1 MCRDSIV
8 NWGQVGF
15 RSLRILIGSLAAV
28 SWTVAQDVPE
38 ELPLFELEEYDVVHE
53 ERSFAP
59 FFTDKLPELSFF
71 DIPELPR
78 GDLIIGLE
86 FMDRYRDS
94 PVPGAVKWAGI
105 LSFPVIDGYEKEWI
119 KLICLYVYDNR
130 LFGFD
135 ASGDADWSR
144 RFAVP
149 IQVEDRANTEVLYRF
164 AESFVEVVYP
174 GGEEEIWIED
184 GFDEDDG
191 ASGDGSYES
200 FYIEPGRISPVLESQ
215 RGLSTR
221 ELVKLIYQYSEPNT
235 APSPEVRYGAPDESA
250 KEPFSWEMF
259 KASLETPDYIA
270 KAAELV
276 SPRWYA
282 VAQVFHDKKILG
294 LFDAEGRHRVLLF
307 NIGTRLY
314 AYDAY
319 AGLWRTNARLEDLK
333 TIKTLHKKLNYP
345 GIKALSRVELLST
358 SHSFEDV
365 DR

>member
-1 MCRDSIV
+1 MCRGSILHL
-8 NWGQVGF
+8 GQLCS
-15 RSLRILIGSLAAV
+15 RLLRVSIGWLTAV
-28 SWTVAQDVPE
+28 SWIVAQDVTE
-38 ELPLFELEEYDVVHE
+38 ELPLFQLEEYDVVHE
-53 ERSFAP
+53 ERGFAP
-59 FFTDKLPELSFF
+59 FFTEKLPELSFF

-78 GDLIIGLE
+78 GDLIIALE

-119 KLICLYVYDNR
+119 KLICLYVYEGR

-149 IQVEDRANTEVLYRF
+149 IQFEDRADAEVLYRF

-184 GFDEDDG
+184 GFDEEDG

-215 RGLSTR
+215 RELSAR

-235 APSPEVRYGAPDESA
+235 VPSREVRYGPPDESA
-250 KEPFSWEMF
+250 NDSFSWESF

-276 SPRWYA
+276 SPRWHA
-282 VAQVFHDKKILG
+282 VAQVFHEKKILG

-314 AYDAY
+314 AYDAH
-319 AGLWRTNARLEDLK
+319 AGLWRTNARLEDL
-333 TIKTLHKKLNYP
+333 TAIKTLHKKLNYP

-358 SHSFEDV
+358 SHSLEELE
-365 DR
+365 